1 MAGHLHSK
9 LSINALSQVFEALGD
24 GSVIGV
30 IPDALQPREVSGK
43 AVGEVRVVGDM
54 HTRKVSAVPASLAA
68 H

>member
-1 MAGHLHSK
+1 ML
-9 LSINALSQVFEALGD
+9 QVFECLGE

-54 HTRKVSAVPASLAA
+54 HTRKVNGPPTPCLPCQWI
-68 H
+68 